1 MNITVQDC
9 KDDLKIFTW
18 VMWKHLGLPRP
29 TDVQI
34 DIMDYLQHGGDRII
48 IEAFR
53 GVGKS
58 YLTSVYV
65 LWKLFNNPEEKF
77 LIVSAS
83 KIRSDEFSIFTK
95 RLINEVEMLAP
106 LRGGFRDSNVA
117 FDVAGSGAA
126 HAPSVKAV
134 GITGQLT
141 GSRATEVIAD
151 DIEVVSNSLT
161 NDMRAKLIHRCGEFE
176 SVLVPGGKIKFLG
189 TPQNHETIYN
199 KLAERGYKLRVWT
212 ARIPA
217 IETIENYNGCLAPMI
232 TNSKKAEG
240 EPVDPLRFDNDDLND
255 RENNMGRSTFKLQFM
270 LDTSLS
276 DADRFPLRTS
286 DLIVMPID
294 GLEAPTS
301 IQWAGS
307 KDYCIESLPTV
318 GMGKDAWY
326 SPFHVSNEW
335 TEFEGS
341 VLAIDPSGRG
351 ADNTGYAVVKTLHG
365 KLYVTAMGGIKGGY
379 SDGAL
384 QKLANIAKEQKVNA
398 VYLEANFGN
407 GMFTKLFTPFL
418 VKTHPCTI
426 QEATVSGQKEVRI
439 INTLEPVVS
448 GHRLI
453 INQALIEEDCKLARD
468 PVEYIH
474 SFGYQFTRIN
484 RSRGALKHDDTLDA
498 LSLAVQYWQNVL
510 STDERLAEE
519 ATKADWI
526 YEEMMKSTEWL
537 STGSWKPDSKP
548 LNWTGI

>member
-1 MNITVQDC
+1 MNVTVQDC
-9 KDDLKIFTW
+9 KENLKLFTW
-18 VMWKHLGLPRP
+18 VIWKHLGLPRP
-29 TDVQI
+29 TDVQV
-34 DIMDYLQHGGDRII
+34 DILDYLENGGDRII

-65 LWKLFNNPEEKF
+65 LWRLFNDPSQKF

-95 RLINEVEMLAP
+95 RLINEVDMLSP

-117 FDVAGSGAA
+117 FDVGGSGAS

-151 DIEVVSNSLT
+151 DIEVISNSLT
-161 NDMRAKLIHRCGEFE
+161 NDMRAKLLHRCGEFE

-212 ARIPA
+212 ARMPST
-217 IETIENYNGCLAPMI
+217 ESFLNYSGCLAPMI
-232 TNSKKAEG
+232 TESSKDEG
-240 EPVDPLRFDNDDLND
+240 EPIDPQRFDEEDLKD
-255 RENNMGRSTFKLQFM
+255 RESNMGRTTFKLQFM
-270 LDTSLS
+270 LDTTLS
-276 DADRFPLRTS
+276 DQDRFPLRTK

-294 GLEAPTS
+294 GDKAPTS
-301 IQWAGS
+301 VQWGAS
-307 KDYCIESLPTV
+307 KDNCLEDLPNV
-318 GMGKDAWY
+318 GMGNDAWY
-326 SPFHVSNEW
+326 KPIFHSDEW

-351 ADNTGYAVVKTLHG
+351 KDNTGYAVVKALHG
-365 KLYVTAMGGIKGGY
+365 KLYVTALGGIKGGY

-384 QKLANIAKEQKVNA
+384 QKLAIIAKEQEVNA

-426 QEATVSGQKEVRI
+426 QETTVKGQKELRI

-448 GHRLI
+448 GHRLVI
-453 INQALIEEDCKLARD
+453 SQSVVEEDSKLARD
-468 PVEYIH
+468 PLEYYH

-484 RSRGALKHDDTLDA
+484 RSRGSLKHDDALDA
-498 LSLAVQYWQNVL
+498 LALAVQYWQDTL
-510 STDERLAEE
+510 STDEKTAEE
-519 ATKADWI
+519 NTRLEWTI
-526 YEEMMKSTEWL
+526 EQMEQSTEWL
-537 STGSWKPDSKP
+537 KGGSSSRSN
-548 LNWTGI
+548 LNWMGI

>member
-1 MNITVQDC
+1 MNVTVQDC
-9 KDDLKIFTW
+9 KENLKLFTW
-18 VMWKHLGLPRP
+18 VIWKHLGLPRP
-29 TDVQI
+29 TDVQV
-34 DIMDYLQHGGDRII
+34 DILDYLENGGDRII

-65 LWKLFNNPEEKF
+65 LWRLFNDPSQKF

-95 RLINEVEMLAP
+95 RLINEVDMLSP

-117 FDVAGSGAA
+117 FDVGGSGAS

-151 DIEVVSNSLT
+151 DIEVISNSLT
-161 NDMRAKLIHRCGEFE
+161 NDMRAKLLHRCGEFE

-212 ARIPA
+212 ARMPST
-217 IETIENYNGCLAPMI
+217 ESFLNYSGCLAPMI
-232 TNSKKAEG
+232 IDSGKDEG
-240 EPVDPLRFDNDDLND
+240 EPIDPQRFDEEDLKD
-255 RENNMGRSTFKLQFM
+255 RESNMGRTTFKLQFM
-270 LDTSLS
+270 LDTTLS
-276 DADRFPLRTS
+276 DQDRFPLRTK

-294 GLEAPTS
+294 GDKAPTS
-301 IQWAGS
+301 VQWGAS
-307 KDYCIESLPTV
+307 KDNCLEDLPNV
-318 GMGKDAWY
+318 GMGNDAWY
-326 SPFHVSNEW
+326 KPIFHSDEW

-351 ADNTGYAVVKTLHG
+351 RDNTGYAVVKALHG
-365 KLYVTAMGGIKGGY
+365 KLYVTALGGIKGGY

-384 QKLANIAKEQKVNA
+384 QKLAIIAKEQEVNA
-398 VYLEANFGN
+398 VYLESNFGN

-426 QEATVSGQKEVRI
+426 QETTVKGQKELRI

-448 GHRLI
+448 GHRLVI
-453 INQALIEEDCKLARD
+453 SQSVVEEDAKLARD
-468 PVEYIH
+468 PLEYFH

-484 RSRGALKHDDTLDA
+484 RSRGSLKHDDALDA
-498 LSLAVQYWQNVL
+498 LALAVQYWQDTL
-510 STDERLAEE
+510 STDEKTAEE
-519 ATKADWI
+519 NTRLEWTI
-526 YEEMMKSTEWL
+526 EQMEQSTEWL
-537 STGSWKPDSKP
+537 KGGPSSRSN
-548 LNWTGI
+548 LNWIGI